1 MRVPL
6 AILIVLTSATAR
18 AEPDFSGTWVL
29 TRGGKLMPPQLTSR
43 GLAFKES
50 YDFKNDDPSLLCIPA
65 GWSRVFSNPN
75 TPFEIIQNEDSIR
88 IRHELF
94 DVDRTVSLATED
106 ADLEHRQGD
115 STYATLGDSIAWY
128 DGDDLLV
135 HSTNFGNHER
145 VLSTIRNWA
154 GMPQSPL
161 MVTLER
167 YHREGDTL
175 DLEIIHFDPIMYS
188 EPLIARHRF
197 VIEQDYEVLP
207 YDCDTEAAVIVSPS
221 QLFDAGAAAAE

>member
-6 AILIVLTSATAR
+6 AMLIVLAAAAAK
-18 AEPDFSGTWVL
+18 AEPDLSGTWVL
-29 TRGGKLMPPQLTSR
+29 TRGGKLLPPQLTPR
-43 GLAFKES
+43 GLAFKEN
-50 YDFKNDDPSLLCIPA
+50 YDFKNDDPALLCIPA

-75 TPFEIIQNEDSIR
+75 TPFEITQHNGSVR

-94 DVDRTVSLATED
+94 DVDRTVLLAKLD
-106 ADLEHRQGD
+106 SDLVHHRGD
-115 STYATLGDSIAWY
+115 SRFATLGDSIAWY
-128 DGDDLLV
+128 EGDDLLI
-135 HSTNFGNHER
+135 HSTNFGDEER

-154 GMPQSPL
+154 GLPQSPL

-175 DLEIIHFDPIMYS
+175 DLEITHFDPIMYS

-197 VIEQDYEVLP
+197 VVEQEYEVLP
-207 YDCDTEAAVIVSPS
+207 YDCDMEAAVIVSPS
-221 QLFDAGAAAAE
+221 QLSDAESAVSE